1 MLRVI
6 AALAATTTLLVSPAS
21 ADPGAVD
28 PGPVDPNGATPVAA
42 AVTVAETG
50 PAVEAP
56 PVADG
61 RVASSAPSTST
72 LDGVTLR
79 ISAKDETQLSVLPL
93 TTAIS
98 TREYAA
104 GGVFDGLITGS
115 ATRPE
120 GTFEVGY
127 QIGCG
132 IDMSTSG
139 GVLLGVSG
147 GGTAVG
153 DIALPGVAGLP
164 IAPIWAVGVGGGITG
179 QVGVNL
185 KPGIINTVPVA
196 KKSYKGAAPE
206 VEISNFRV
214 RIDGCVGESF
224 IRSYATLSRS
234 TGEVEDIVSWF
245 GVTKAV

>member
-1 MLRVI
+1 MYRQVVLLT
-6 AALAATTTLLVSPAS
+6 AAAVLLASPAS
-21 ADPGAVD
+21 ADPGPAD
-28 PGPVDPNGATPVAA
+28 PDGVTQVAA
-42 AVTVAETG
+42 AVPVAETG
-50 PAVEAP
+50 PAAEAP

-61 RVASSAPSTST
+61 KVASSPPSTST
-72 LDGVTLR
+72 MDGVTLT
-79 ISAKDETQLSVLPL
+79 ISARDETQMSVLPL

-98 TREYAA
+98 TREYAV
-104 GGVFDGLITGS
+104 GGVFDGSITGS

-120 GTFEVGY
+120 GIFEVGY

-139 GVLLGVSG
+139 GVLLGVNG

-153 DIALPGVAGLP
+153 DIALPGVAGLNLGP
-164 IAPIWAVGVGGGITG
+164 IVAVGVGGGISG

-224 IRSYATLSRS
+224 IRSYATLSSS
-234 TGEVEDIVSWF
+234 TGQVEDIVSWF

>member
-1 MLRVI
+1 MYRQVVLLT
-6 AALAATTTLLVSPAS
+6 AAAVLLASPAS
-21 ADPGAVD
+21 ADPGPAD
-28 PGPVDPNGATPVAA
+28 PDGVTQVAA
-42 AVTVAETG
+42 AVPVAETG

-61 RVASSAPSTST
+61 KVASSPPSTST
-72 LDGVTLR
+72 MDGVTLT
-79 ISAKDETQLSVLPL
+79 ISARDETQMSVLPL

-98 TREYAA
+98 TREYAV
-104 GGVFDGLITGS
+104 GGVFDGSITGS
-115 ATRPE
+115 PTRPE

-147 GGTAVG
+147 GGTAVA
-153 DIALPGVAGLP
+153 DIALPGVAGLTIPP
-164 IAPIWAVGVGGGITG
+164 IFAVGVGGGITG

-224 IRSYATLSRS
+224 IRSYATLSSS
-234 TGEVEDIVSWF
+234 TGQVEDIVSWF

>member
-1 MLRVI
+1 MYRYTVLLTAA
-6 AALAATTTLLVSPAS
+6 AALLAAPVSVS
-21 ADPGAVD
+21 AD
-28 PGPVDPNGATPVAA
+28 PGPVDPGGVTPVAA
-42 AVTVAETG
+42 AV
-50 PAVEAP
+50 PAVEDP
-56 PVADG
+56 PAADG
-61 RVASSAPSTST
+61 KVASSPPSTST

-79 ISAKDETQLSVLPL
+79 ISAKDETQMSVLPL

-120 GTFEVGY
+120 GIFEVGY

-153 DIALPGVAGLP
+153 DVALPGVAGLAIPP
-164 IAPIWAVGVGGGITG
+164 IFAVGVGGGITG

-224 IRSYATLSRS
+224 IRSYATLSSS
-234 TGEVEDIVSWF
+234 TGQVEDIVSWF

>member
-1 MLRVI
+1 MYRQVVLLT
-6 AALAATTTLLVSPAS
+6 AAAVLLASPAS
-21 ADPGAVD
+21 ADPGPAD
-28 PGPVDPNGATPVAA
+28 PDGVTQVAA
-42 AVTVAETG
+42 AVPVAETG

-61 RVASSAPSTST
+61 KVASSPPSTST

-79 ISAKDETQLSVLPL
+79 ISARDETQMSVLPL

-98 TREYAA
+98 TREYAV
-104 GGVFDGLITGS
+104 GGVFDGSITGS
-115 ATRPE
+115 PTRPE

-147 GGTAVG
+147 GGTAVA
-153 DIALPGVAGLP
+153 DIALPGVAGLTIPP
-164 IAPIWAVGVGGGITG
+164 IFAVGVGGGITG

-224 IRSYATLSRS
+224 IRSYATLSSS
-234 TGEVEDIVSWF
+234 TGQVEDIVSWF